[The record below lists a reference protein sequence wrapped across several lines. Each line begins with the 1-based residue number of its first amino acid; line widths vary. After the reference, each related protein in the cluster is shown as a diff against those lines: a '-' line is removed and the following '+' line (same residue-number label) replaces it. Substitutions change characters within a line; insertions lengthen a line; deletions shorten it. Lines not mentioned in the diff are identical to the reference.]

1 MRRFIVSSANE
12 IISDIKKARE
22 KFNREISVITITS
35 MRFVDFSE
43 VFDEITNLIGLM
55 FDDVEKDDDVNGLYA
70 ITDLQAN
77 DIVRFVKRT
86 SNNAIIFVQCDGG
99 VSRSAGVCA
108 ALRILEGWTDSGI
121 FASRKYCPNWKCYTS
136 VLRAGGVNRFDD
148 SKLELNMKI
157 FSRRL
162 L

>member
-43 VFDEITNLIGLM
+43 VLDEITNLIGLM

-70 ITDLQAN
+70 ITDLKQM
-77 DIVRFVKRT
+77 ISLGLLKEHLITLSSLFSVMVEYLGLLE
-86 SNNAIIFVQCDGG
+86 SVQH
-99 VSRSAGVCA
+99 
-108 ALRILEGWTDSGI
+108 LE
-121 FASRKYCPNWKCYTS
+121 F
-136 VLRAGGVNRFDD
+136 
-148 SKLELNMKI
+148 
-157 FSRRL
+157 
-162 L
+162 